1 MLWLILR
8 GSPKRRAPQDDAS
21 QYVATSP
28 ALRIQRRR
36 HAAHR
41 RPPDQAADLVGR
53 RHESW
58 HVDAGRNPH
67 ALKHVDHVFGS
78 DITRGAGCVGTA
90 AEAASGGIDHA
101 AALLHPGL
109 EIGQR
114 LALSL

>member
-28 ALRIQRRR
+28 ALRIQRGR

-67 ALKHVDHVFGS
+67 AFKHVDHVFGS
-78 DITRGAGCVGTA
+78 DITRGAGGLGTTAGA
-90 AEAASGGIDHA
+90 ARCGIA
-101 AALLHPGL
+101 YPATLLHARP
-109 EIGQR
+109 E
-114 LALSL
+114 